1 MRRGLHESKAR
12 KGVKHMKAE
21 QAEQIRGE
29 LLRGFTADLL
39 GGTSAA
45 DLGST
50 FSQYLPRGVVTA
62 LSGEQVSAE
71 SLVLEVAGQFRP
83 VDARTRSIGESSPEE
98 STPKKPRN
106 EVNNVAVISQRNT
119 AHSELERELNNI
131 VNSSNSLILD
141 AIQNYNKSDSQK
153 DEDFRGTLKQRYDL
167 FLVCLGKKAAVQKGD
182 DGVQVTFDSIDI
194 EEEVKQISEDHMA
207 VTDTETLQQ

>member
-1 MRRGLHESKAR
+1 
-12 KGVKHMKAE
+12 MKAE

-50 FSQYLPRGVVTA
+50 LSQYLPHGAVTA

-83 VDARTRSIGESSPEE
+83 VDARTRSIGETSPEE
-98 STPKKPRN
+98 SPPKKPRN
-106 EVNNVAVISQRNT
+106 EVKNVDVISQRNT
-119 AHSELERELNNI
+119 AHSDLERELNNI
-131 VNSSNSLILD
+131 VNISNPLIFD
-141 AIQNYNKSDSQK
+141 AIQNYDKSD
-153 DEDFRGTLKQRYDL
+153 
-167 FLVCLGKKAAVQKGD
+167 
-182 DGVQVTFDSIDI
+182 
-194 EEEVKQISEDHMA
+194 
-207 VTDTETLQQ
+207 